1 MALVS
6 KFADID
12 LPEVLELDVY
22 RALNPDIAGLSDE
35 ELVVHYRRYGIDEG
49 REANTLAT
57 RGDFA
62 GLVPKSADALEIG
75 PFYSP
80 VLKSRRTKYFDVL
93 SQEEL
98 IARALAIGVADPTVP
113 KIDFISDVGDLSVV
127 DQQFDVVLSSHC
139 LEHQPDLIA
148 HLNQVERILR
158 VGGRYFLLVPD
169 KRYCFD
175 HFMSASTAADVLD
188 AHRNATRVHS
198 LRNVIN
204 HRAFTCHNN
213 GAQHWVGDHGTY
225 LENHA
230 ARVNAAIAEYN
241 AHDGGY
247 IDVHAWFFTPD
258 SLSEL
263 ITTLGE
269 LGLTGL
275 SIERL
280 YPSRKDSIAF
290 WMVLRR

>member
-1 MALVS
+1 MALIS
-6 KFADID
+6 KFADIA

-22 RALNPDIAGLSDE
+22 RALNPDIAALTDE
-35 ELVVHYRRYGIDEG
+35 ELVVHYGRHGIAEG
-49 REANTLAT
+49 RESNTLAT
-57 RGDFA
+57 RADFA

-93 SQEEL
+93 SQDEL
-98 IARALAIGVADPTVP
+98 IARAKVIGVAAPTVP
-113 KIDFISDVGDLSVV
+113 KIDFISNVGDLSVV

-148 HLNQVERILR
+148 HLQQVERILR
-158 VGGRYFLLVPD
+158 VGGRYFLLIPD

-175 HFMSASTAADVLD
+175 HFMPASTAADVLD
-188 AHRNATRVHS
+188 AHHNGARVHS

-204 HRAFTCHNN
+204 HRAFTCHND
-213 GAQHWVGDHGTY
+213 GALHWLGDHGTY
-225 LENHA
+225 LNNHA

-258 SLSEL
+258 SLREL
-263 ITTLGE
+263 MTTLGE

-280 YPSRKDSIAF
+280 YPSRKDSIEF
-290 WMVLRR
+290 WMVLQR

>member
-1 MALVS
+1 MAALS
-6 KFADID
+6 KFAELE
-12 LPEVLELDVY
+12 LPEVLECDVY
-22 RALNPDIAGLSDE
+22 RALNPDIAGFSDE
-35 ELVVHYRRYGIDEG
+35 QLVFHYATHGISEG
-49 REANTLAT
+49 REPNTLAT
-57 RGDFA
+57 RADFA
-62 GLVPKSADALEIG
+62 GLVPKNADALEIG

-98 IARALAIGVADPTVP
+98 IARARVIGIPEPNVP
-113 KIDFISDVGDLSVV
+113 RIDFISPVGDLSVV

-148 HLNQVERILR
+148 HLQQVERILR
-158 VGGRYFLLVPD
+158 TGGRYFLLIPD

-175 HFMSASTAADVLD
+175 HFMPASTAAEVMD
-188 AHRNATRVHS
+188 AHYLPARVHS

-204 HRAFTCHNN
+204 HRAFTCHND
-213 GAQHWVGDHGTY
+213 GSRHWAGDHGTY
-225 LENHA
+225 LDNHA
-230 ARVNAAIAEYN
+230 ARVNAAIAEYQ

-258 SLSEL
+258 SVREL

-269 LGLTGL
+269 LDMT
-275 SIERL
+275 SFTIERL
-280 YPSRKDSIAF
+280 YPTRKESIEF

>member
-1 MALVS
+1 LSS
-6 KFADID
+6 KFADIV

-22 RALNPDIAGLSDE
+22 RTLNPDIAGLSNE
-35 ELVVHYRRYGIDEG
+35 QLQVHYAQFGINEG
-49 REANTLAT
+49 RQANTLAT
-57 RGDFA
+57 RSDFA
-62 GLVPKSADALEIG
+62 GLVPQNADALEIG

-80 VLKSRRTKYFDVL
+80 VLTSVRTKYFDVL

-98 IARALAIGVADPTVP
+98 VARAKVIGVEAPSVP

-127 DQQFDVVLSSHC
+127 DQYFDVVLSSHC

-158 VGGRYFLLVPD
+158 RGGRYFLLVPD

-175 HFMSASTAADVLD
+175 HFLPASTVAEVVE
-188 AHRNATRVHS
+188 AHQEGARVHA
-198 LRNVIN
+198 LRNVIK
-204 HRAFTCHNN
+204 HRAFTCHND
-213 GAQHWVGDHGTY
+213 GMRHWAGDHGTY
-225 LENHA
+225 LDNHA
-230 ARVNAAIAEYN
+230 ARVKGALAEYE
-241 AHDGGY
+241 AHHGGY

-258 SLSEL
+258 SMREL

-269 LGLTGL
+269 LGLTSL

-280 YPSRKDSIAF
+280 YPTRKDSIEF